1 MRTGFWWGNKK
12 ERDSLVDLGI
22 RYDGNIKMDIK
33 EIEWEDVDWI
43 DLAQDRKLQWI
54 LGFCNMLGIW
64 LAEDLLASLE
74 GLWS

>member
-1 MRTGFWWGNKK
+1 
-12 ERDSLVDLGI
+12 
-22 RYDGNIKMDIK
+22 MDIK

-64 LAEDLLASLE
+64 LAEDLLVSLE
-74 GLWS
+74 GLCCMELSWNCIRLGNGEGE